1 VITQVVKAIHQ
12 STMSNEIKPEIV
24 AWTQILLDSYQQLL
38 GKDLILD
45 RSISPIDQAHAL
57 DQASFVLVSHGTEPD
72 PILNYG
78 NQMALK
84 LWEMSW
90 DELTATPSRLTA
102 EPVNQEIRQ
111 QMLLQVANQGFID
124 NYQGVRISK
133 SGQRFMIDR
142 AIVWNLTDTAGNY
155 CGQAATF
162 DQWQFVDSPSQP
174 TKNPPV
180 DYPKQTGG
188 LE

>member
-1 VITQVVKAIHQ
+1 M
-12 STMSNEIKPEIV
+12 MSDEISPAIV
-24 AWTQILLDSYQQLL
+24 AWIQIVLNSYQQLL
-38 GKDLILD
+38 GKDLIVD
-45 RSISPIDQAHAL
+45 RSITPIAQAHAL
-57 DQASFVLVSHGTEPD
+57 NQVSFVLVSHGTEPD

-78 NQMALK
+78 NQMALQ

-102 EPVNQEIRQ
+102 EPVNQEIRR
-111 QMLLQVANQGFID
+111 QMLLQVASQGFID
-124 NYQGVRISK
+124 NYQGVRISN

-142 AIVWNLTDTAGNY
+142 AIVWNLTDPAGNY

-162 DQWQFVDSPSQP
+162 DQWQFVDSLSHP
-174 TKNPPV
+174 TKNPPA

>member
-1 VITQVVKAIHQ
+1 MAD
-12 STMSNEIKPEIV
+12 EISPEIV
-24 AWTQILLDSYQQLL
+24 AWTQIILDNYRRLV
-38 GKDLILD
+38 GKDLIID
-45 RSISPIDQAHAL
+45 RSMSPLDQAHAL
-57 DQASFVLVSHGTEPD
+57 NKASFVLVSHGTEAD

-90 DELTATPSRLTA
+90 DELTVTPSRLTA
-102 EPVNQEIRQ
+102 EPVNQEIRR
-111 QMLLQVANQGFID
+111 QMLLQVASQGFID

-142 AIVWNLTDTAGNY
+142 ATIWNLTDPTGNY

-162 DQWQFVDSPSQP
+162 NQWQYLDLPNQP
-174 TKNPPV
+174 TKNPPA

>member
-1 VITQVVKAIHQ
+1 
-12 STMSNEIKPEIV
+12 MSDEISPEIV
-24 AWTQILLDSYQQLL
+24 AWIQIVLNSYQQLL
-38 GKDLILD
+38 GKNLAID
-45 RSISPIDQAHAL
+45 RSISPL
-57 DQASFVLVSHGTEPD
+57 DQAVAVDQAFFVLVSHSTEAD

-90 DELTATPSRLTA
+90 SELTKTPSRLTA

-111 QMLLQVANQGFID
+111 QMLSQVANQGFID

-133 SGQRFMIDR
+133 GGQRFMIKQTT
-142 AIVWNLTDTAGNY
+142 IWNLTDPAGNY

-162 DQWQFVDSPSQP
+162 AQWQFIDNGCCG
-174 TKNPPV
+174 K
-180 DYPKQTGG
+180 
-188 LE
+188 

>member
-1 VITQVVKAIHQ
+1 MPEINFRLKQEVKLFK
-12 STMSNEIKPEIV
+12 STMPNELKLEIV
-24 AWTQILLDSYQQLL
+24 AWTQIVLDSYSRLL
-38 GKDLILD
+38 GKDLIVD
-45 RSISPIDQAHAL
+45 RSISPRDQAQAL
-57 DQASFVLVSHGTEPD
+57 NQASFVLVSHGTEAD

-102 EPVNQEIRQ
+102 EPINREVRR

-133 SGQRFMIDR
+133 SGQRFMIER
-142 AIVWNLTDTAGNY
+142 AIVWNLTDPAGNY

-162 DQWQFVDSPSQP
+162 DQWQYL
-174 TKNPPV
+174 NN
-180 DYPKQTGG
+180 
-188 LE
+188 L

>member
-1 VITQVVKAIHQ
+1 MANNI
-12 STMSNEIKPEIV
+12 SSEIV
-24 AWTQILLDSYQQLL
+24 AWTQIILDNYRRLV
-38 GKDLILD
+38 GKDLIVD
-45 RSISPIDQAHAL
+45 RSISPLDQAHIL
-57 DQASFVLVSHGTEPD
+57 KQASFVLVSHGPEAD

-78 NQMALK
+78 NQMALS

-102 EPVNQEIRQ
+102 EPVNQEIRR
-111 QMLLQVANQGFID
+111 QMLHQVENQGFID

-133 SGQRFMIDR
+133 SGQRFMIKQTT
-142 AIVWNLTDTAGNY
+142 IWNLTDPAGNY

-162 DQWQFVDSPSQP
+162 EQWQYLNDLQDP
-174 TKNPPV
+174 TKNPPA